1 MTKKDKKISLGKI
14 IKSSTAQY
22 LTFISSTGNDPE
34 SIEVRYEDENIWMT
48 QKMMAELYGVSVQ
61 AIQQHIHTLLEK
73 REIDSATIKQ
83 YLIVQKE
90 GVREVKRNIDHYNLQ
105 SIISVGF
112 KIENERAVQFRKW
125 ARQIIKDYT
134 IQGWTMDSERLKK
147 ASQFDKVFFERQL
160 QKIREIILSERM
172 FYQKITDIYATSVDY
187 DSSAPTTIKFFK
199 IVQNKLH
206 YAGHRHTASELIVKR
221 ANADK
226 EYMGLTTW
234 VDAPHGKI
242 QNYDVS
248 IAKNYLTS
256 KEMNFLERIVSMYL
270 DYAELQAERN
280 IPMTMEDWS
289 KRLDSFL
296 EFNGRKI
303 LMDAGKIS
311 HEEAKLHAETQ
322 FEKYRITQDRLF
334 ESDFDREIKKKLQS
348 NRNSTK

>member
-1 MTKKDKKISLGKI
+1 MSKKPPKKQSSSELIQ
-14 IKSSTAQY
+14 SSTAQY
-22 LTFISSTGNDPE
+22 LTFVSASGDDPE

-61 AIQQHIHTLLEK
+61 AIQQHIATLLEK
-73 REIDSATIKQ
+73 GEIDSATIKQ

-90 GVREVKRNIDHYNLQ
+90 GQREVKRNIDHYNLQ

-112 KIENERAVQFRKW
+112 KIENDRAVQFRKW
-125 ARQIIKDYT
+125 ARQIVKDYT

-147 ASQFDKVFFERQL
+147 ANQFDKAFFERQL
-160 QKIREIILSERM
+160 QKIREIRLSERM
-172 FYQKITDIYATSVDY
+172 FYQKVTDIYATSVDY
-187 DSSAPTTIKFFK
+187 DPSAPTTIKFFK

-206 YAGHRHTASELIVKR
+206 YAVHRHTAPEIIMER
-221 ANADK
+221 ADAHK
-226 EYMGLTTW
+226 EHMGLTTW
-234 VDAPHGKI
+234 TDAPQGKI
-242 QNYDVS
+242 QKYDVS

-256 KEMNFLERIVSMYL
+256 EELNFLERLVSMYL

-296 EFNGRKI
+296 EFNEREI

-322 FEKYRITQDRLF
+322 FEKYRIVQDRIF
-334 ESDFDREIKKKLQS
+334 ESDFDREIKKLLQE
-348 NRNSTK
+348 N

>member
-1 MTKKDKKISLGKI
+1 MNSKDNKNDKTIP
-14 IKSSTAQY
+14 SSTAQY
-22 LTFISSTGNDPE
+22 LTFVSANGDDPE

-61 AIQQHIHTLLEK
+61 AIQQHIATLVEK
-73 REIDSATIKQ
+73 GEIDSATIKQ

-90 GVREVKRNIDHYNLQ
+90 GQREVKRNVDHYNLQ

-112 KIENERAVQFRKW
+112 KVENDRAVQFRKW
-125 ARQIIKDYT
+125 ARQIVKDYA
-134 IQGWTMDSERLKK
+134 IQGWTMDTERLKK
-147 ASQFDKVFFERQL
+147 ANQFDKKFFERQL
-160 QKIREIILSERM
+160 QKIREIRLSERM
-172 FYQKITDIYATSVDY
+172 FYQKVTDIYATSVDY
-187 DSSAPTTIKFFK
+187 DPSAPTTIKFFK

-206 YAGHRHTASELIVKR
+206 YAVHRHTAPELIVKR
-221 ANADK
+221 ANAEK
-226 EYMGLTTW
+226 ENMGLTTW
-234 VDAPHGKI
+234 TDAPKGKI
-242 QNYDVS
+242 QKYDVS

-296 EFNGRKI
+296 EFNGREI

-322 FEKYRITQDRLF
+322 FEKYRIIQDRLF
-334 ESDFDREIKKKLQS
+334 ESDFDREMKKLLK
-348 NRNSTK
+348 NNSQK

>member
-1 MTKKDKKISLGKI
+1 MKDNPTSTKPSIQ
-14 IKSSTAQY
+14 SSTAQY
-22 LTFISSTGNDPE
+22 LTFVSAAGDDPSSL
-34 SIEVRYEDENIWMT
+34 EVRYENENIWMT

-61 AIQQHIHTLLEK
+61 AIQQHIATLLEK
-73 REIDSATIKQ
+73 GEIDSATIKQ

-90 GVREVKRNIDHYNLQ
+90 GTRAVKRTIDHYNLQ

-125 ARQIIKDYT
+125 ARQIVKDYT

-147 ASQFDKVFFERQL
+147 ASQFDKAFFDRQL
-160 QKIREIILSERM
+160 QKIREIRLSERM
-172 FYQKITDIYATSVDY
+172 FYQKVTDIYATSVDY
-187 DSSAPTTIKFFK
+187 DSSASTTIKFFK

-206 YAGHRHTASELIVKR
+206 FAVHRHTASELIVKR
-221 ANADK
+221 ANA
-226 EYMGLTTW
+226 ETENMGLTTW
-234 VDAPHGKI
+234 TDAPKGKI
-242 QNYDVS
+242 QKYDVS

-256 KEMNFLERIVSMYL
+256 EEMNFLERIVSMYL

-296 EFNGRKI
+296 EFNAREI
-303 LMDAGKIS
+303 LMDAGKVS

-322 FEKYRITQDRLF
+322 FEKYRIVQDKLF
-334 ESDFDREIKKKLQS
+334 ESDFDREMKKLFS
-348 NRNSTK
+348 NEKF